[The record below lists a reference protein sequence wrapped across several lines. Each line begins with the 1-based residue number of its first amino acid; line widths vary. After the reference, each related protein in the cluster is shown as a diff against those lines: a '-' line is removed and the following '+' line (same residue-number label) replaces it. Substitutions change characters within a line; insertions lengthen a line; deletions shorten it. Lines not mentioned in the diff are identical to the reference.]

1 MDIFILKED
10 FFLLTKIFLIF
21 PKSYIIFNSSYLYP
35 SDDVLLSLLNKIY
48 SKYFRIYFKEY
59 VKQQECSLHV
69 FELKLLKS
77 ISQAR
82 HAWLSSQTLP
92 SQSKLFF
99 KLVVE

>member
-1 MDIFILKED
+1 MNIFILKED
-10 FFLLTKIFLIF
+10 FFLLTKIFLTF

-35 SDDVLLSLLNKIY
+35 SDHALLSLLNKIY
-48 SKYFRIYFKEY
+48 SRYSKIYFKEY
-59 VKQQECSLHV
+59 VKQQEYSLHA

-77 ISQAR
+77 ISEAR
-82 HAWLSSQTLP
+82 HAWVSSQILP